1 MNKPKTRNENIVIQ
15 EMNKE
20 ILIYDLK
27 ANKAFCLNETS
38 AMIYQ
43 LCDGTKTIADI
54 SNLMTQ
60 KLKTLVNED
69 LVRLA
74 LSELKRDGLLES
86 AGEFANYSASL
97 SRRELVRK
105 AGLASMVALP
115 LVLSISAPHAVQSA
129 STCLG
134 LGIPFCSPAPQP
146 DFDACITYLQANLGP
161 ICCSGA
167 SGFTNFDP
175 GSGSCCGQCDGV

>member
-27 ANKAFCLNETS
+27 DNKAFCLNETS

-43 LCDGTKTIADI
+43 LCDGTKTSADI
-54 SNLMTQ
+54 SNLMSQ

-74 LSELKRDGLLES
+74 LNELERDGLLES
-86 AGEFANYSASL
+86 DEFEVYFAGF
-97 SRRELVRK
+97 SRREMVRK

-115 LVLSISAPHAVQSA
+115 LVLSIIAPHAVQSA

-146 DFDACITYLQANLGP
+146 DFDACITYLQTNLGP

-167 SGFTNFDP
+167 SGFTDFDP
-175 GSGSCCGQCDGV
+175 GNGSCCGQCDGV

>member
-15 EMNKE
+15 EMNNE

-27 ANKAFCLNETS
+27 DNKAFCLNETS

-54 SNLMTQ
+54 SSLMSQ

-69 LVRLA
+69 LVPLA
-74 LSELKRDGLLES
+74 LDELKRDGLLEHAEGFDNYC
-86 AGEFANYSASL
+86 AGF
-97 SRRELVRK
+97 SRREMVRR

-115 LVLSISAPHAVQSA
+115 LVLSIIAPHAVQSA

-146 DFDACITYLQANLGP
+146 DFNACVTYLQANLGP

-167 SGFTNFDP
+167 SGFTDFDP
-175 GSGSCCGQCDGV
+175 GNGSCCGQCDGV